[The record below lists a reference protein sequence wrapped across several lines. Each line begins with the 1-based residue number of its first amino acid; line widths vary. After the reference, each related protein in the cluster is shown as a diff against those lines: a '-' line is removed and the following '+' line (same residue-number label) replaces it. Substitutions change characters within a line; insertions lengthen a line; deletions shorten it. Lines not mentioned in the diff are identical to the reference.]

1 MRRTIQFGFLVLTVV
16 GVFVVGGNAE
26 RWCPFGGV
34 EAIYTYLSEGNMVCS
49 LGMSNF
55 YILGGV
61 LLMTV
66 VLRRAFCGYLCPVG
80 TVSEWLRRG
89 AGKLGFRGR
98 DVPEGVDRVLS
109 LIKYPLLGVILY
121 FTYQTAELVL
131 RGYDPCYALISRH
144 GKDIT
149 VWAYLIAG
157 VVVVASLVV
166 MMPFCRWLCPLA
178 AVLNPFSRF
187 GVARVQRDED
197 ACIQCADCS
206 SSCPMA
212 IPVDRVRS
220 VTHAR
225 CLACLDCVEACPT
238 SDRPALSWGPP
249 KSLGRS
255 WSKTV
260 LAGVL
265 LLCVVAPVA
274 AAWMLPMPSFV
285 RERGTRPEET
295 ASVELRI
302 DNLTCRGNCNL
313 LMYYLERDDMDALS
327 GYMRL
332 EAWPAQEAARVRIT
346 YDAAVCDE
354 GAIRR
359 AISEPYFD
367 TVEGFWRD
375 SPFLIEG
382 YDPLAIE

>member
-1 MRRTIQFGFLVLTVV
+1 MRRTIQFGFLLLTVA

-34 EAIYTYLSEGNMVCS
+34 EAIYTYVTEGNMVCS
-49 LGMSNF
+49 LGVSNF

-66 VLRRAFCGYLCPVG
+66 VLRRAFCGYVCPVG
-80 TVSEWLRRG
+80 TVSEWLRRAG
-89 AGKLGFRGR
+89 ARLGIRGR
-98 DVPEGVDRVLS
+98 EVPERLDRVLS
-109 LIKYPLLGVILY
+109 LLKYPLLAVILY

-149 VWAYLIAG
+149 VWAYVIAG
-157 VVVVASLVV
+157 AVVVVSLVM

-187 GVARVQRDED
+187 GVARVERDED
-197 ACIQCADCS
+197 ACMRCSECS
-206 SSCPMA
+206 SSCPMG
-212 IPVDRVRS
+212 IPVDRVRT

-225 CLACLDCVEACPT
+225 CMACLECVDACAAP
-238 SDRPALSWGPP
+238 DRPALSWGPP

-255 WSKTV
+255 WSKSV

-265 LLCVVAPVA
+265 LLCVVAPVG

-285 RERGTRPEET
+285 KERGTRPEET
-295 ASVELRI
+295 AAVEMRI

-327 GYMRL
+327 GYLRL
-332 EAWPAQEAARVRIT
+332 EAWPAPEAARVRIT
-346 YDAAVCDE
+346 YDPGVCDK
-354 GAIRR
+354 GAIKR
-359 AISEPYFD
+359 AITEPYFD
-367 TVEGFWRD
+367 DVEGFWRD
-375 SPFLIEG
+375 SPFVIEG
-382 YDPLAIE
+382 YDPLAIQ